1 MLILA
6 SASPRRQ
13 ELLKLITEDFK
24 IVPADIDESVDKSLP
39 LESVPEHLADQKA
52 AFVSAQYPDDIVIGC
67 DTGVFIDNRMLGK
80 PHSGMAAYHGD
91 MAAFEMLRLLSGR
104 VHRVITGCAIYKGNK
119 KLTFSDVTEVE
130 FYPLSNEEIKAYII
144 TGEPADKAGAYG
156 IQGKGSLLIK
166 GIRGDYFNV
175 VGLPV
180 AKLSRALKDIQAE

>member
-39 LESVPEHLADQKA
+39 LESVPEHLADKKA
-52 AFVSAQYPDDIVIGC
+52 AFVSTQYPDDIVIGC
-67 DTGVFIDNRMLGK
+67 DTGVFVGNRMLGK
-80 PHSGMAAYHGD
+80 PHGD

-104 VHRVITGCAIYKGNK
+104 THRVITGCAIYKGSK

-130 FYPLSNEEIKAYII
+130 FYPLSNEEIKAYIA

>member
-24 IVPADIDESVDKSLP
+24 IVPADIRESVDKSLP
-39 LESVPEHLADQKA
+39 LESVPERLADQKA
-52 AFVSAQYPDDIVIGC
+52 AFVSAQYPDDSVIGC
-67 DTGVFIDNRMLGK
+67 DTGVFVGNRMLCK
-80 PHSGMAAYHGD
+80 PHGD

-130 FYPLSNEEIKAYII
+130 FYPLSNEEIKAYIA

>member
-1 MLILA
+1 MIGKPQ
-6 SASPRRQ
+6 S
-13 ELLKLITEDFK
+13 E
-24 IVPADIDESVDKSLP
+24 
-39 LESVPEHLADQKA
+39 KA
-52 AFVSAQYPDDIVIGC
+52 AFEI
-67 DTGVFIDNRMLGK
+67 
-80 PHSGMAAYHGD
+80 
-91 MAAFEMLRLLSGR
+91 LRTLSGR
-104 VHRVITGCAIYKGNK
+104 THKVITGCAIYKGNK

>member
-1 MLILA
+1 
-6 SASPRRQ
+6 
-13 ELLKLITEDFK
+13 
-24 IVPADIDESVDKSLP
+24 
-39 LESVPEHLADQKA
+39 
-52 AFVSAQYPDDIVIGC
+52 
-67 DTGVFIDNRMLGK
+67 
-80 PHSGMAAYHGD
+80 

-144 TGEPADKAGAYG
+144 TGEPAGEPADKAGAYG